1 MRLQSNL
8 NCVVT
13 MKDETFDFDMDDLL
27 SEFEEIERAIE
38 KELKALYPDDESSLE
53 YETYDYVDYFN
64 LVENEISENRQGIY
78 DWLEEWFKTFFGEN
92 LNGND
97 AYVVYSEEEQ
107 WEVCFPLKDTSMEG
121 FYHSPSRFETDT
133 YHIEFISD
141 GQYFVGACS
150 KGLLRDLIA
159 VFKIW
164 VETKESRITSF
175 DQYRGYSARLLQCI
189 KKIVIDRR
197 VHTRQDAITMAT
209 IYLEAIQMTSDY
221 HMNLLWQLLLQSFE
235 TMSDVTFQKIK
246 HEVIEESN
254 HDQK

>member
-1 MRLQSNL
+1 
-8 NCVVT
+8 
-13 MKDETFDFDMDDLL
+13 
-27 SEFEEIERAIE
+27 
-38 KELKALYPDDESSLE
+38 
-53 YETYDYVDYFN
+53 
-64 LVENEISENRQGIY
+64 
-78 DWLEEWFKTFFGEN
+78 
-92 LNGND
+92 
-97 AYVVYSEEEQ
+97 
-107 WEVCFPLKDTSMEG
+107 MEG

-133 YHIEFISD
+133 YHIEFSSD

-246 HEVIEESN
+246 RKVIEESN